1 MKKPVLAAV
10 LSLAAA
16 ALATLPAH
24 AQNTASAS
32 ADLGVTVPVNA
43 YINLSSSTIT
53 IPQPTAADVAA
64 GISKPATI
72 TMSYGSNGTIAL
84 GYMFTTGPRLAGA
97 SSDAAVS
104 LSSLRLS
111 VDGGASEVMA
121 QYNNA
126 WRGGIAPGDHVETL
140 AFSLAL
146 DYRVKPE
153 QYSGTWQVTLTAN

>member
-1 MKKPVLAAV
+1 MKNPVLAAV
-10 LSLAAA
+10 LTLAA
-16 ALATLPAH
+16 ALATVPAH
-24 AQNTASAS
+24 AQNSASAS
-32 ADLGVTVPVNA
+32 ADLGVTVPINA

-53 IPQPTAADVAA
+53 IPQPTAADIAA
-64 GISKPATI
+64 GISRPATI

-84 GYMFTTGPRLAGA
+84 AYQFTSGARLAGA

-104 LSSLRLS
+104 LGSLRLS

-121 QYNNA
+121 EYNNA
-126 WRGGIAPGDHVETL
+126 WRGGIAPGDHTETL